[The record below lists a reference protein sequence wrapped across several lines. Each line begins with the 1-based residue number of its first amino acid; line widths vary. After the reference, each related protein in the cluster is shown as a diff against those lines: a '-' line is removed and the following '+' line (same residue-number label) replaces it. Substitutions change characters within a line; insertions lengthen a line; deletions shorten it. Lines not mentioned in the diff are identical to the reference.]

1 MFAKVS
7 PGSLA
12 RGLLTVPGMAADAA
26 PSRSDSAADE
36 STVEQGGLT
45 EAQKRDMF
53 VQLVFGGDEQR
64 FAAFRQAIVD
74 AVPPGTR
81 AIVRGSSITGLR
93 WKDEAPFDAD
103 GTGTSDVDL
112 TLVGGDVLGAFK
124 VTGFFIPGVHSR
136 PMGDDDPDI
145 APALSDLRAQ
155 LTALAGRPVNVQAS
169 RDWVVFLRGQVMGQ
183 PYLTLVDPD
192 AGPAAAD
199 AAGAD
204 TTP

>member
-1 MFAKVS
+1 MREGDALQHRRRHAPWAAVMAKAQKSAAHMRVVVRRA
-7 PGSLA
+7 LA
-12 RGLLTVPGMAADAA
+12 RQIGQEEFAALTGA
-26 PSRSDSAADE
+26 S
-36 STVEQGGLT
+36 L
-45 EAQKRDMF
+45 
-53 VQLVFGGDEQR
+53 FGGDEQR